1 MKESDLSF
9 ERKAYP
15 IKFRHKLKCIFAG
28 LFDDSARCM
37 TAISKSNRQGRTAG
51 IILNN
56 YPTDTLV

>member
-28 LFDDSARCM
+28 LFDDSARSM
-37 TAISKSNRQGRTAG
+37 TAISKSNRQ
-51 IILNN
+51 
-56 YPTDTLV
+56 